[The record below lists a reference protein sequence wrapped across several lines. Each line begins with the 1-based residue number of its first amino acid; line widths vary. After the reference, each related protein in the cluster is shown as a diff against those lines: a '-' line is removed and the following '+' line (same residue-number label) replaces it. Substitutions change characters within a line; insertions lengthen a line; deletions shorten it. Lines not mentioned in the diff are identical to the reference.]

1 MRCRRSEESRQFVD
15 ELNATCEAVA
25 ASGGAFQ
32 VVLVSS
38 DRNVDAFAKLLGAR
52 RDAQRAP
59 AAHATP

>member
-1 MRCRRSEESRQFVD
+1 
-15 ELNATCEAVA
+15 VA

-52 RDAQRAP
+52 RCARR
-59 AAHATP
+59 HL